1 VSHVTN
7 ATSRDDAAAVGRRR
21 RLVLIA
27 TVLGSSMAFVDA
39 TVVNVAL
46 PTIGRD
52 LDLGLAGRQWVFL
65 AYSLPL
71 ASLYL
76 PAGGIADRLGRRR
89 MFLVGTVTFAVA
101 SLIAGAA
108 PGAAVLLAARGLQ
121 GAAGAFLAVA
131 SLSLLRATYG
141 EESGRAVGLWSAW
154 SGIATIVGPPLGG
167 ALTQWVSWRLV
178 FLINLPFAVGAYV
191 LAARATDPEPRRPIE
206 LGKLDLPGGA
216 LLTVA
221 FATLTYALTEKA
233 YWLLAVAVVSLAAA
247 IWRERR
253 TDDPMLPLDIFRDR
267 SFAAAAVET
276 FLVYAALA
284 GATFFLVLYLQSVVG
299 LSPLQSS
306 LPTLPIS
313 FVLLLLAGRFGALS
327 DAHGPR
333 LYLTV
338 GPALLAVGMLLWAV
352 VTRQGQWWLLAV
364 GSFVF
369 ALGLAMIVAPITSA
383 ALSNAPERLA
393 GAAAGV
399 SNTMARV
406 GGLFAVSLVGL
417 VVQLAYSGPGTPLT
431 SSGRHDPSVHAFRAA
446 MVVSAAL
453 AAAGSLVALVGFAS
467 RTSRGSRS
475 GSAGSRSRPGAGP
488 GPASGRP

>member
-1 VSHVTN
+1 V
-7 ATSRDDAAAVGRRR
+7 DRRT
-21 RLVLIA
+21 LVLVA

-52 LDLGLAGRQWVFL
+52 LGLGLTGRQWVFL

-89 MFLVGTVTFAVA
+89 MFLLGTIAFAAA
-101 SLIAGAA
+101 SLVAGLA
-108 PGAAVLLAARGLQ
+108 PDAAVLLVARALQ

-131 SLSLLRATYG
+131 SLSLLRETYG
-141 EESGRAVGLWSAW
+141 AESGRAVGLWTAW
-154 SGIATIVGPPLGG
+154 SGIATIIGPPLGG

-178 FLINLPFAVGAYV
+178 FFINLPLALGAYV
-191 LAARATDPEPRRPIE
+191 LASRATDPEPRNRVL

-216 LLTVA
+216 LFTLA
-221 FATLTYALTEKA
+221 FGTLTYALTEKT
-233 YWLLAVAVVSLAAA
+233 YWLLAVAAVSLAAA
-247 IWRERR
+247 VWRERR
-253 TDDPMLPLDIFRDR
+253 TADPMLPLAMFRDR
-267 SFAAAAVET
+267 SFTAAAVET
-276 FLVYAALA
+276 FLVYGALA
-284 GATFFLVLYLQSVVG
+284 GGTFFLVLYLQSVVG
-299 LSPLQSS
+299 YSPLVSS

-313 FVLLLLAGRFGALS
+313 VVLLFLAGWFGGLA
-327 DAHGPR
+327 DRHGPR

-338 GPALLAVGMLLWAV
+338 GPALLAVGMLVWAL
-352 VTRQGQWWLLAV
+352 VTRQSQWWLLAI
-364 GSFVF
+364 GSLVF
-369 ALGLAMIVAPITSA
+369 ALGLAMVVAPITSA

-406 GGLFAVSLVGL
+406 GGLVAVALIGL
-417 VVQLAYSGPGTPLT
+417 IVQLTYSGPGTPLT
-431 SSGRHDPSVHAFRAA
+431 SSGRHDPSIHAYRAA
-446 MVVSAAL
+446 MIASAAL

-467 RTSRGSRS
+467 RRTRGSRS
-475 GSAGSRSRPGAGP
+475 GSAEPRSLPVATRAPE
-488 GPASGRP
+488 